1 MQMHVAQ
8 RQSIPNLPAA
18 PTQAAS
24 LPPVIA
30 FDSLKS
36 LPQRDYLQPHYE
48 SQQTP
53 PGTIFTLSIMQKTL
67 LGSAV
72 CRGTRP
78 HLAATVDIELR
89 NVVDTTSKFP
99 PAYQQSAL
107 QPASCRVVATCCVL
121 HYAECLSF
129 NFLALLDLWAQSS
142 QKPQQKGSET
152 SAQLLTL
159 IVNAAILRAS

>member
-89 NVVDTTSKFP
+89 NVVDM
-99 PAYQQSAL
+99 
-107 QPASCRVVATCCVL
+107 
-121 HYAECLSF
+121 
-129 NFLALLDLWAQSS
+129 
-142 QKPQQKGSET
+142 
-152 SAQLLTL
+152 
-159 IVNAAILRAS
+159 RASSHLHINKVLCSLLAAESLLLVVFCTMQNA